1 VADQAPQGERTE
13 AATPRR
19 QQRARE
25 EGQVP
30 ISREMVTLAGMA
42 AVTLALVWAA
52 PGATRDLALGLSI
65 FLARSHDLD
74 LTDGS
79 AFRLA
84 GVLWLRGS
92 APFVLAAMLAGVAA
106 VLVQSRFLL
115 NTHALRVDL
124 SRISPRAGFKRL
136 FSTDNLIEALKS
148 VAKVTV
154 LAFVAWHVL
163 RGDLPDLVLA
173 LFGEPNQLLAR
184 SAGPALHV
192 MYVVLA
198 AQTGIAA
205 LDTFWVFLRQSQQLR
220 MSRHDIQEEQ
230 KETEG
235 DPRVKARIRQIRM
248 FRARKRMLAAVPKAT
263 VVITNPTHYAVALAY
278 DRAKHA
284 APRVVAKGVDSLAAR
299 IREVATANRVPL
311 VANPPLAHALYRV
324 ELDADIPTEHYQAV
338 AEIIAYVWRLGR
350 APVKTMTPLNTG
362 TP

>member
-1 VADQAPQGERTE
+1 MADQAPQGERTE

-163 RGDLPDLVLA
+163 RGDLAGLIMT
-173 LFGEPNQLLAR
+173 LFSEPARLLTRAA
-184 SAGPALHV
+184 SPACRAAFRHSV
-192 MYVVLA
+192 SDDAVV
-198 AQTGIAA
+198 
-205 LDTFWVFLRQSQQLR
+205 V
-220 MSRHDIQEEQ
+220 EEYC
-230 KETEG
+230 G
-235 DPRVKARIRQIRM
+235 
-248 FRARKRMLAAVPKAT
+248 
-263 VVITNPTHYAVALAY
+263 
-278 DRAKHA
+278 
-284 APRVVAKGVDSLAAR
+284 
-299 IREVATANRVPL
+299 
-311 VANPPLAHALYRV
+311 
-324 ELDADIPTEHYQAV
+324 
-338 AEIIAYVWRLGR
+338 
-350 APVKTMTPLNTG
+350 
-362 TP
+362 